1 MSIKEVL
8 AVPPVQAVALS
19 VQAAGGRAW
28 LVGGAVRD
36 ALLGRVSKDLDLE
49 VHGLEAEVLQR
60 VLGGLG
66 RPKAVGRSF
75 GVFKVVLAGA
85 ELDVGLPRGDS
96 AAGGRGEVVG
106 DPSLTIEE
114 ACLRRDL
121 TINAIAA
128 DPLTGELCDPTGGQ
142 RDLVARRLCAVSA
155 TRFGDDPLRALR
167 VARFAGVLGFA
178 PDAELRGLCAV
189 QSLAEVPGERI
200 LPELEKLLLQAP
212 RPSVG
217 LEVGEQT
224 GVLPQ
229 VVGRLDW
236 DGAAV
241 DRAAALSAE
250 LDQPMERLA
259 VLLAVWL
266 SQHADVEA
274 VLDRLRLHRSGG
286 VPVRERV
293 LRLVEWQG
301 RVTATWGAS
310 ELRHAAERV
319 PVRWLLWSA
328 AALDPTLPW
337 RELWTLAVEAGVG
350 EGPLPILVR
359 GRDLVAAGVP
369 AGPALGRALT
379 AVREAQLNG
388 TVATRS
394 EALELA
400 TAGSRQVGD
409 ADPAGR

>member
-28 LVGGAVRD
+28 VVGGAVRD

-49 VHGLEAEVLQR
+49 VHGLQAEVLQQ

-75 GVFKVVLAGA
+75 GVFKIVLAGA

-142 RDLVARRLCAVSA
+142 RDLAAQRLRAVS
-155 TRFGDDPLRALR
+155 TSRFGDDPLRALR

-178 PDAELRGLCAV
+178 PDQELRELCAA

-200 LPELEKLLLQAP
+200 LPELEKLLLQSP
-212 RPSVG
+212 RPSIG
-217 LEVGEQT
+217 LDVGEQT

-229 VVGRLDW
+229 VVGHLAW
-236 DGAAV
+236 DGAAL
-241 DRAAALSAE
+241 DRAAALTRARQ
-250 LDQPMERLA
+250 QPMERLA
-259 VLLAVWL
+259 LLLAVWL
-266 SQHADVEA
+266 DQHVDAEA
-274 VLDRLRLHRSGG
+274 VLERLRLHRSGG

-293 LRLVEWQG
+293 LRLVDWRR
-301 RVTATWGAS
+301 RVTAHWGAT
-310 ELRHAAERV
+310 ELRRAAETV
-319 PVRWLLWSA
+319 PVRWLLWTA
-328 AALDPTLPW
+328 AALDPALPW
-337 RELWTLAVEAGVG
+337 RELWTLAEDAGVA
-350 EGPLPILVR
+350 EGPLPVLVR
-359 GRDLVAAGVP
+359 GRDLVAAGVA
-369 AGPALGRALT
+369 AGPALGRALA
-379 AVREAQLNG
+379 AVREAQLEG
-388 TVATRS
+388 TVATR
-394 EALELA
+394 AQAVALA
-400 TAGSRQVGD
+400 TAGFLPAGD
-409 ADPAGR
+409 ADPTGR